1 MEKPNPRLDELM
13 KDPRAAALLRDKA
26 ALSDLLRSPD
36 AQALMAML
44 SRSGG
49 DALQS
54 AVDAA
59 ARGDTSALMGLVGQ
73 VMNTQEG
80 AAAAQRLNKRAGGG

>member
-26 ALSDLLRSPD
+26 ALEALLRSPD

-44 SRSGG
+44 SRAGEGG
-49 DALQS
+49 LKS
-54 AVDAA
+54 AADAA
-59 ARGDTSALMGLVGQ
+59 ARGDASALMGLVGQ
-73 VMNTQEG
+73 VMNTREG